1 MKLYKIRR
9 DFFCKLLSAQFSN
22 VFSFETPKGG
32 MAVWLTLNKKYSWK
46 TVAKLSKK
54 YSLEIGE

>member
-1 MKLYKIRR
+1 L
-9 DFFCKLLSAQFSN
+9 FCKLLSAQFSK

-54 YSLEIGE
+54 YSLEIGEW